1 MPEAKNGFVNAKH
14 VERIAAVIA
23 DNLPYLAKSRS
34 GLSQEQLRGKKFG
47 TTYNLYL
54 SPLATVRKGV
64 CAEPET
70 LKEVETPVHTQD
82 VHMAFELGA
91 WDKDWN
97 IGDFESEIAVP
108 NGQSLAANLQKDIV
122 DSTVFCGA
130 QAVVGAANFATL
142 SNASA
147 ALDEISVSGN
157 LVSFVKP
164 TVMGKI
170 AAGGLANFIPG
181 TEGDKDLYGANL
193 LGQYAGAAQVRL
205 KELPEI
211 VTPDAAG
218 MAATIEAVASDSG
231 DYFEEI
237 REISGAGIVK
247 GLAYTVEALDAGNAS
262 LGNVKIVDRAGL
274 ATDQDWVVI
283 AQGKANT
290 AGKAAIPYLRI
301 AIQKTDADGNLYV
314 PKGESNPN
322 AWVPAGTASLKLT
335 PILDASTKYVI
346 GQVRS
351 ETALVFDS
359 YKFQDLPGS
368 ENAVKTVGGVTVK
381 MSRFGNGECLNE
393 LVRID
398 APYAAALPVA
408 RDAVV
413 VYFQKD

>member
-14 VERIAAVIA
+14 VERIAAVVA
-23 DNLPYLAKSRS
+23 DNMPYLAKSRS
-34 GLSQEQLRGKKFG
+34 GLSQEQLKGKKFG

-54 SPLATVRKGV
+54 SPLATVRKGTQ
-64 CAEPET
+64 AEPES
-70 LKEVETPVHTQD
+70 LKEIETPVHTENQ
-82 VHMAFELGA
+82 HMAFELGV

-108 NGQSLAANLQKDIV
+108 NGQSLAANIQKDIV

-130 QAVVGAANFATL
+130 QAVVGDASFATL
-142 SNASA
+142 SDAAS
-147 ALDEISVSGN
+147 ALDEISVTGN
-157 LVSFVKP
+157 IVSFIKP
-164 TVMGKI
+164 TIQGKI
-170 AAGGLANFIPG
+170 SATGLAKFLPNDVQADI
-181 TEGDKDLYGANL
+181 YGKNY
-193 LGQYAGAAQVRL
+193 LGEYAGASQVEL

-211 VTPDAAG
+211 VTPDSNG
-218 MAATIEAVASDSG
+218 MAATITATKDESG

-237 REISGAGIVK
+237 REISGTGIVK
-247 GLAYTVEALDAGNAS
+247 GLAYTVEALDSDGDS

-283 AQGKANT
+283 AQGKANGS
-290 AGKAAIPYLRI
+290 GKAKIPYLRI
-301 AIQKTDADGNLYV
+301 AIQKQDSDGNLYV

-322 AWVPAGTASLKLT
+322 AWVPAGAASFKLT
-335 PILDASTKYVI
+335 PILAASTKYVL

-351 ETALVFDS
+351 ESALVFDS

-368 ENAVKTVGGVTVK
+368 ENSVKTVGGVTVK
-381 MSRFGNGECLNE
+381 MTRWGKGESLNE

-398 APYAAALPVA
+398 APYAAALPIA

-413 VYFQKD
+413 VYYKKG